1 MMSDPKKAFQERL
14 DRVNKAIR
22 LEIPDRVPVCP
33 FFASWVQRSQ
43 GSSYRDIY
51 YDPEAAGTAAVKFYS
66 NHPMVDC
73 TYGARYTS
81 GPANELAGTNMIDWP
96 GRPGTMVS
104 DYSSHQVIERE
115 YMSQE
120 EYKELLG
127 DYTGF
132 MLKKYIPRAFPELK
146 GLADINLSSATILSI
161 NALGSIFSPGALD
174 AYKKL
179 EKIAAVEAENAA
191 ISGKYTAKLAEIGFP
206 SMFTGSCQA
215 PYDILGDYYR
225 GTMGMFEDLTDEDME
240 PLVEEACYM
249 FAEQQIQKLQVYKHL
264 NLPVKRVFFPLH
276 KGMDGFMSEKQY
288 ERLYWKPLK
297 KIVMALIDMGVTP
310 YLYGEGPYNSR
321 LEMLTDV
328 PKGKVLYHFE
338 RVDMKEAKRI
348 LGGTACIMGNLPV
361 SDIEFA
367 TKEVVVNKTRQLL
380 EDCMPDGG
388 YIFDFDGSLENA
400 KEENLDAMFET
411 LDKYGKY

>member
-1 MMSDPKKAFQERL
+1 MADNKKAFQERL
-14 DRVNKAIR
+14 DRVNKAIA
-22 LEIPDRVPVCP
+22 LETPDRVPLCP

-51 YDPEAAGTAAVKFYS
+51 YDQKAAGEAAVKFYGS
-66 NHPMVDC
+66 HPMLDC

-96 GRPGTMVS
+96 GRPGTMVN

-120 EYKELLG
+120 EYKELLT

-132 MLKKYIPRAFPELK
+132 MLRKYIPRAFSNLK
-146 GLADINLSSATILSI
+146 GFENMTLTAGTILSI
-161 NALGSIFSPGALD
+161 NSLGNLFNPAVME

-179 EKIAAVEAENAA
+179 EEIAAAEAENAK
-191 ISGKYTAKLAEIGFP
+191 ISGEYSAKLAEMGFP
-206 SMFTGSCQA
+206 SMFSGASQA

-225 GTMGMFEDLTDEDME
+225 GTMGMFEDLVDEDME
-240 PLVEEACYM
+240 GYVEEACYM
-249 FAEQQIQKLQVYKHL
+249 FADQQIQRLQYFKYVP
-264 NLPVKRVFFPLH
+264 LPVKRVFFPLH
-276 KGMDGFMSEKQY
+276 KGMDGFMNEKQY
-288 ERLYWKPLK
+288 EKLYWKPLK

-310 YLYGEGPYNSR
+310 YLYGEGPYSSR
-321 LEMLTDV
+321 LEQLTDV

-367 TKEVVVNKTRQLL
+367 KKETVVYKTRQLL

-400 KEENLDAMFET
+400 NPENLDAMFEV
-411 LDKYGKY
+411 LDQYGKY